1 MNLKP
6 AVFRSN
12 IFSIILILLIFPVSP
27 LLAQLNVSAQ
37 SFHYP
42 QKLEYKEWK
51 NEINL
56 ILATLPEDYVEE
68 VSSYIYAP
76 LFSYET
82 KFGLPYGFFLQGGVS
97 TNIITTHYLGGVHWG
112 FQYKKYAIEAAQDIA
127 LFEGGLNA
135 YGFKSRVNG
144 WLAYNGYAFG
154 MAFEKFTLTLKW
166 ETSFVLDMNKYADKI
181 RIQSDEI
188 FLAAAAITLYIE
200 QPLWKD
206 HFVTIGLKANYA
218 RFYYPLWAAFATWER
233 YHFIPEVIIG
243 FIL

>member
-1 MNLKP
+1 MNIVYWNRNGLLSLRNPARGANQLQIGICLNMNLKP

-82 KFGLPYGFFLQGGVS
+82 KFGLPYGFFQQGGIS
-97 TNIITTHYLGGVHWG
+97 
-112 FQYKKYAIEAAQDIA
+112 
-127 LFEGGLNA
+127 
-135 YGFKSRVNG
+135 
-144 WLAYNGYAFG
+144 
-154 MAFEKFTLTLKW
+154 
-166 ETSFVLDMNKYADKI
+166 
-181 RIQSDEI
+181 
-188 FLAAAAITLYIE
+188 
-200 QPLWKD
+200 
-206 HFVTIGLKANYA
+206 
-218 RFYYPLWAAFATWER
+218 
-233 YHFIPEVIIG
+233 
-243 FIL
+243 